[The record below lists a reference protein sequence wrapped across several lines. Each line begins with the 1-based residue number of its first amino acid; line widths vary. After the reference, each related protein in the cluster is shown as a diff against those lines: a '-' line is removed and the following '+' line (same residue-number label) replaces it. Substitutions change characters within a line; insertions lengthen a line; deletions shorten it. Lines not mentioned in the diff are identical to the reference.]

1 MEKKVI
7 LSIVAIVLVACVL
20 TGVTVAYFM
29 DTEKSTGNV
38 FAAGTLDL
46 EVYSPAKWDSFTFN
60 VSNVKPGDTN
70 SASPLNIEMKNVG
83 SIDGTK
89 LTVKIDVTKNEGG
102 DYTEPEKI
110 LEPTEDNG
118 DLCQNVILS
127 LYDETVDPANLI
139 ISKPVTDA
147 AWGGV
152 AISGGINA
160 NDSRNFKA
168 VYTVDQNADNKIQG
182 DKCTFDISAT
192 LEQQ

>member
-46 EVYSPAKWDSFTFN
+46 EVYSPAKWDSVAFN
-60 VSNVKPGDTN
+60 ISNVKPGDTN
-70 SASPLNIEMKNVG
+70 SASPLNIEMKNIG
-83 SIDGTK
+83 SINGTK
-89 LTVKIDVTKNEGG
+89 LSVKIDYVDAPGT
-102 DYTEPEKI
+102 TTAPETAV
-110 LEPTEDNG
+110 EPTDIG
-118 DLCQNVILS
+118 DLCKNVTLS

-139 ISKPVTDA
+139 ISKPVTDT
-147 AWGGV
+147 AWNGV
-152 AISGGINA
+152 AITGGIDA
-160 NDSRNFKA
+160 VSSRNFKA
-168 VYTVDQNADNKIQG
+168 VYTVDQNAGNEIQG
-182 DKCTFDISAT
+182 DICTFNISAT